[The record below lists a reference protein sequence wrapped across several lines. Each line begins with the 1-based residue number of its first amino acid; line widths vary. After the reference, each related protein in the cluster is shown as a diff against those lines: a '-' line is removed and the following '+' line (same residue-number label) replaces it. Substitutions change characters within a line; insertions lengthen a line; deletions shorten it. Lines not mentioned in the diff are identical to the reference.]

1 VTRFDRRSFLRRAA
15 TLGGTALV
23 APSLGGLSTWSTL
36 DAASAARLRPRG
48 NGGYGDLVRSA
59 DCPELWIP
67 PEFRVVAVSRA
78 GQPSQADTEFIV
90 PTAMDGMSAFALP
103 NGNVRLI
110 RNHEMGNPA
119 ARAAPLGTR
128 LYDRL
133 ASGGT
138 TSLEIDLGAI
148 GAGGSGTGVGGGLRV
163 LREYVSLGG
172 THINCAGGRTPWNSW
187 LSCEETTNGTSQG
200 FEQPHGYIFDVP
212 VDADSAVEPVPLR
225 DMGRFV
231 HEAVAVDP
239 RTGIVYETEDYRWAD
254 GNPALPGCGFYRFL
268 PHRPGDLEAGGR
280 LQILG
285 VIGRPDCNTAVGQ
298 RVGERLGVT
307 WLEIEDPDPAGAER
321 DPSAVFREGRA
332 KGGALFQRLE
342 GCFWADDSCYFVSTS
357 GGDAGAGQVWRYVPE
372 GDGGWLTLVFESP
385 SRAVLDAPDNICVS
399 ARGGIVL
406 CEDGLN
412 EQYIRALTPAGI
424 MVDLVMQP
432 DTADDEPDPPEF
444 AGCCFSPDGR
454 VLFFNVQGSTRSYGR
469 AGATYALWG
478 PWEDGD
484 V

>member
-1 VTRFDRRSFLRRAA
+1 MTRFDRRSFLRRAA
-15 TLGGTALV
+15 ALGGGAMF
-23 APSLGGLSTWSTL
+23 APSLGALTGWSAL
-36 DAASAARLRPRG
+36 DAAGAARLRPLN
-48 NGGYGDLVRSA
+48 NGGYRDLVRSP

-78 GQPSQADTEFIV
+78 QQASQADAGFIV

-103 NGNVRLI
+103 NGNIRLI
-110 RNHEMGNPA
+110 RNHEMANA
-119 ARAAPLGTR
+119 ATRAAPLGTR

-138 TSLEIDLGAI
+138 TSLEIDVSDI
-148 GAGGSGTGVGGGLRV
+148 GVGV
-163 LREYVSLGG
+163 PSVVSEYVSLGG

-187 LSCEETTNGTSQG
+187 LTCEETTNGPSRG

-212 VDADSAVEPVPLR
+212 VGATAAVEPVPLR
-225 DMGRFV
+225 AMGRFV

-239 RTGIVYETEDYRWAD
+239 RTGIVYETEDIRWAEN
-254 GNPALPGCGFYRFL
+254 NPARPGAGFYRFIPNRNGVL
-268 PHRPGDLEAGGR
+268 HEGGR

-285 VIGRPDCNTAVGQ
+285 VAGRPVYNTVAGQTVGA
-298 RVGERLGVT
+298 RLDVA
-307 WLEIEDPDPAGAER
+307 WFDIEDPDPASAEA
-321 DPSAVFREGRA
+321 DPSAVFREGRS
-332 KGGALFQRLE
+332 KGGAIFERLE

-357 GGDAGAGQVWRYVPE
+357 GGDARAGQVWRYVPGD
-372 GDGGWLTLVFESP
+372 GDGGWLTLIFESP
-385 SRAVLDAPDNICVS
+385 SRDVLDAPDNICVS
-399 ARGGIVL
+399 ARGGIVI

-412 EQYIRALTPAGI
+412 EQYIRGLTPAGA

-478 PWEDGD
+478 PWENGSI
-484 V
+484 